1 MSKAADLTTLPPEQA
16 MRAMIGRIATGP
28 ELSKPLS
35 EAEARYGMRCILQ
48 PEADP
53 VQSAIFLIA
62 LRMKRETPAENR
74 GVLAAIRDAIDTQAV
89 DVDDLVDLADPY
101 NGFART
107 LPAAPF
113 LPCVLSACG
122 VPTLSHGVERLG
134 PKFGATHHQVLAAAG
149 INVNLSVQAAAAQIE
164 SGAGWAYLD
173 QAVFCP
179 PLADLTS
186 LRERIVKRP
195 VLTTVE
201 VLARPLIARGRSHL
215 LTGYVHKPYPP
226 VYTMLARSVG
236 YDSALLMRGTEGGV
250 VPSLRQQGK
259 AVRYWQ
265 SDVDEELDLVPDTFG
280 IALEQRA
287 PAIPEDVLAT
297 DREAEFLD
305 GPDFSVAAL
314 ASAAALRGLSAL
326 GGEAGPVRESLVYA
340 GAVTLMHMNPE
351 LSCAS
356 AAAQVRQVL
365 DNGKALRCFEEAA
378 A

>member
-1 MSKAADLTTLPPEQA
+1 MSNKGDLTGLPPEQA

-35 EAEARYGMRCILQ
+35 EAEARYGMRCIL
-48 PEADP
+48 EHDADP
-53 VQSAIFLIA
+53 VQAAIFLIA

-74 GVLAAIRDAIDTQAV
+74 GVLAAIRDATATVPV

-101 NGFART
+101 NGYART

-149 INVNLSVQAAAAQIE
+149 VNVNLSVQAAAAQIE
-164 SGAGWAYLD
+164 GGAGWAYLD
-173 QAVFCP
+173 QAAFCP
-179 PLADLTS
+179 QLAALAS
-186 LRERIVKRP
+186 LRERMVKRP

-259 AVRYWQ
+259 AVRFR
-265 SDVDEELDLVPDTFG
+265 STNEDEALDLAPEDFG
-280 IALEQRA
+280 IALDQRA
-287 PAIPEDVLAT
+287 PAIPDSVLAT
-297 DREAEFLD
+297 AREVELID
-305 GPDFSVAAL
+305 GPDFNVGAL
-314 ASAAALRGLSAL
+314 AAATAARGLAAL
-326 GGEAGPVRESLVYA
+326 GGECGPVRESLVYT
-340 GAVTLMHMNPE
+340 GAVTLMHLNVG
-351 LSCAS
+351 LSCA
-356 AAAQVRQVL
+356 AAAEQVRHVL
-365 DNGKALRCFEEAA
+365 DTGEALRRFRDAA
-378 A
+378 V